1 MSADLLT
8 ARVGVN
14 RHREDFFALDKIFG
28 VAMVAFRF
36 GFKSILLMSLGRI
49 LLLIAIW
56 TASAFSVSAYA
67 AKPPTTTAT
76 TTILATPQN
85 SVMIDQLVTL
95 TATINGKSP
104 TGTVTFYVGSTAIG
118 SRTVSL
124 SQATLEISFGTG
136 YRHDVYAVYSGDAV
150 NKGSTSSFISILT
163 DQYPSVA
170 EFALSSVVAT
180 VGKPTTLKVNAR
192 SFYTYYPGI
201 PTGTITF
208 RDGTA
213 TLGTA
218 TLIGGSAQF
227 DASFSTAGIHYL
239 AADYSGDDKFRSTSS
254 GASVSVVDIPSVS
267 ITSPTNN
274 ATFFSPATI
283 SLTARVSDS
292 SIKQVD
298 YYNGAELIGSAIGAP
313 FTFNW
318 NDVGTGTFTLTA
330 RVIDARGYST
340 TSSATTFTLKPMAE
354 SVYFVYSDQVDAPR
368 VVTDANNN
376 VVWTW
381 DADPYGQD
389 APNESQ
395 NNSGKDFVFNLR
407 FPGQYADKE
416 TGLHYNYYR
425 NYDPQTGRYIE
436 SDPIGLHGG
445 VSTFAY
451 AGNSPLEYF
460 DPFGLC
466 QCKGKAR
473 VFQGN
478 SNLIGKG
485 GGFNTNPSNIE
496 KYGVTADSAAV
507 IPSQFGLTKVE
518 MRPIVN
524 QISGQL
530 SNGETFGRVRDIMD
544 DKPTRTSLG
553 MTTTQFQQHLIKRE
567 SGNGPPV
574 LLLEL
579 PGISGDRGILDV
591 TIEMPDGYAC
601 PTGTQ

>member
-1 MSADLLT
+1 
-8 ARVGVN
+8 
-14 RHREDFFALDKIFG
+14 
-28 VAMVAFRF
+28 
-36 GFKSILLMSLGRI
+36 
-49 LLLIAIW
+49 
-56 TASAFSVSAYA
+56 
-67 AKPPTTTAT
+67 
-76 TTILATPQN
+76 
-85 SVMIDQLVTL
+85 
-95 TATINGKSP
+95 
-104 TGTVTFYVGSTAIG
+104 
-118 SRTVSL
+118 
-124 SQATLEISFGTG
+124 
-136 YRHDVYAVYSGDAV
+136 
-150 NKGSTSSFISILT
+150 
-163 DQYPSVA
+163 
-170 EFALSSVVAT
+170 
-180 VGKPTTLKVNAR
+180 
-192 SFYTYYPGI
+192 
-201 PTGTITF
+201 
-208 RDGTA
+208 
-213 TLGTA
+213 
-218 TLIGGSAQF
+218 
-227 DASFSTAGIHYL
+227 
-239 AADYSGDDKFRSTSS
+239 
-254 GASVSVVDIPSVS
+254 
-267 ITSPTNN
+267 
-274 ATFFSPATI
+274 
-283 SLTARVSDS
+283 
-292 SIKQVD
+292 
-298 YYNGAELIGSAIGAP
+298 
-313 FTFNW
+313 
-318 NDVGTGTFTLTA
+318 
-330 RVIDARGYST
+330 
-340 TSSATTFTLKPMAE
+340 MAE

-389 APNESQ
+389 APNESP

-407 FPGQYADKE
+407 FPGQYADQE

-436 SDPIGLHGG
+436 SDPIGLRGG
-445 VSTFAY
+445 MSTFAY

-485 GGFNTNPSNIE
+485 GGFNTNPSKLE

-601 PTGTQ
+601 PTGTK